1 MSQLATS
8 ASASASA
15 PAPAPAPDAD
25 EAVSG
30 RQSRWES
37 LKPLVLD
44 AVVPTASYYL
54 LSKGFGMSTLAALAW
69 SSVVPAGRTL
79 WGLVKERRL
88 NGFAALILVA
98 GLVGLL
104 LSLLA
109 GDPRLMLA
117 KDSGIT
123 ATIGVAVL
131 VSVAVGRPLM
141 TVGLKPWVTKRNPVR
156 TAVWERLVAERGQF
170 ARMERAVALGAF
182 GLAVG
187 ALDAAMNMLGVS
199 LQRTYGRS
207 IMLGFHA
214 AYSLGGIAGASIA
227 WAGAHWDLSLFVSYL
242 PVVVVLLPAAL
253 VGSRWYVD
261 AAAHATA
268 TATATA
274 TAGAEAGDAGEGKG
288 GPVVFKLLL
297 PLCLVMTF
305 AYIGDSTVSN
315 WSAKYLQDVLGSSE
329 EVSTVPYNVYMVMTL
344 LGRGLGDLGV
354 RRFGAVAVVRVGSVV
369 AALGFAI
376 VAAAPG
382 AWTGILGFTVLGF
395 GLSVIVPQTF
405 AAAGRQAFER
415 HGPGASDAAV
425 ARLNVFNYVGFLI
438 GSPLVGALG
447 DAWNYRG
454 AMLVPMVLV
463 LVTLLYARSFAPG
476 ADRYGDGHERPRTA
490 DVGRGSNG
498 L

>member
-1 MSQLATS
+1 MAFSFLVQGVAFALLVTRIPAIQDQYGISDGLLPVFLAAVPILAGVGSVGTEWLVKRVRPSRVLRWSQPVVLLALLGVG
-8 ASASASA
+8 A
-15 PAPAPAPDAD
+15 
-25 EAVSG
+25 G
-30 RQSRWES
+30 
-37 LKPLVLD
+37 D
-44 AVVPTASYYL
+44 AVWQV
-54 LSKGFGMSTLAALAW
+54 
-69 SSVVPAGRTL
+69 
-79 WGLVKERRL
+79 
-88 NGFAALILVA
+88 
-98 GLVGLL
+98 
-104 LSLLA
+104 
-109 GDPRLMLA
+109 
-117 KDSGIT
+117 
-123 ATIGVAVL
+123 
-131 VSVAVGRPLM
+131 
-141 TVGLKPWVTKRNPVR
+141 
-156 TAVWERLVAERGQF
+156 
-170 ARMERAVALGAF
+170 AVALGAF
-182 GLAVG
+182 GLSVG
-187 ALDAAMNMLGVS
+187 ALDASMNMLGVS
-199 LQRTYGRS
+199 LQRAYGRS

-214 AYSLGGIAGASIA
+214 AYSLGGIAGASMA

-261 AAAHATA
+261 AD
-268 TATATA
+268 
-274 TAGAEAGDAGEGKG
+274 AGGDAGTAGEGQG

-376 VAAAPG
+376 VAVAPG
-382 AWTGILGFTVLGF
+382 AWTGILGFTVLGI
-395 GLSVIVPQTF
+395 GLCVIVPQTF
-405 AAAGRQAFER
+405 AAAGRLF
-415 HGPGASDAAV
+415 PGASDAAV

-454 AMLVPMVLV
+454 AMVVPMVLV

-476 ADRYGDGHERPRTA
+476 ADRYGDGHERPGTA